1 LGTVKEGTMPTHPF
15 LRQEGDHRS
24 AVAPIEL
31 FFDLVYVFAITQLSH
46 KLLDHFDVQGA
57 LQTAILLLAVWWA
70 WIYTAWFTNWFDPE
84 QRTVRLVLITGM
96 VASLLMSTSIPEAFT
111 DRGLLFAVAYVALQV
126 GRSLFV
132 IWAARDN
139 EMLRTNFVR
148 LVIWSLLAG
157 ILWIAGALT
166 SGSTRE
172 LLWVIAVLVDYAAPL
187 FFYVVPGLGRAHT
200 SDWNISGQHMAERA
214 QLFVIIALGE
224 SILVTGAT
232 FGDLD
237 MSMEAVAA
245 FVVAFLGSVALWWI
259 YFDRAAGDAAEAIAH
274 SSDPGAL
281 GRTAYTYIH
290 LPMIA
295 GIVVTAVG
303 DELQIAHPLGHATPE
318 TAIALLGGPALFL
331 AGHALFKYVVFSV
344 VSIPRLVAVV
354 LLVLV
359 GIVGQ
364 EWPPLAIAT
373 VALLILVGVAVADVR
388 TAHYRAQRALHHAG

>member
-1 LGTVKEGTMPTHPF
+1 MPRNPF
-15 LRQEGDHRS
+15 LREDGAHRS
-24 AVAPIEL
+24 TVTPVEL

-46 KLLDHFDVQGA
+46 KLLEHFDIQGV

-70 WIYTAWFTNWFDPE
+70 WVYTAWFTNWFDPDH
-84 QRTVRLVLITGM
+84 RTVRLVLIAGM

-111 DRGLLFAVAYVALQV
+111 DRGLLFVVAYVALQV

-148 LVIWSLLAG
+148 LVLWSIMAG
-157 ILWIAGALT
+157 VLWIAGALT

-172 LLWVIAVLVDYAAPL
+172 LLWVVAVLVDYAAPL

-200 SDWNISGQHMAERA
+200 SDWNISGEHMAERA

-237 MSMEAVAA
+237 LSAEAVAA

-295 GIVVTAVG
+295 GIVVSAVG
-303 DELQIAHPLGHATPE
+303 DELQIAHPLGHASRE
-318 TAIALLGGPALFL
+318 TLVALLAGPALFL
-331 AGHALFKYVVFSV
+331 IGHALFKYFVFNV
-344 VSIPRLVAVV
+344 VSMPRLVAVV
-354 LLVLV
+354 VLVVIGVIGQGWSPLAIATAALLVLV
-359 GIVGQ
+359 GVS
-364 EWPPLAIAT
+364 
-373 VALLILVGVAVADVR
+373 VADVR
-388 TAHYRAQRALHHAG
+388 TAHYREQRALRHAG

>member
-1 LGTVKEGTMPTHPF
+1 MPRNPF
-15 LRQEGDHRS
+15 LREDGAHRS
-24 AVAPIEL
+24 TVTPIEL

-46 KLLDHFDVQGA
+46 KLLEHFDVHGA

-70 WIYTAWFTNWFDPE
+70 WVYAAWFTNWFDPE
-84 QRTVRLVLITGM
+84 QRTVRLVLIAGM

-148 LVIWSLLAG
+148 LVIWSILAG
-157 ILWIAGALT
+157 VLWIAGGFA
-166 SGSTRE
+166 SGSARE

-187 FFYVVPGLGRAHT
+187 FFYFVPGLGRAHT
-200 SDWNISGQHMAERA
+200 SDWNISGEHMAERA

-224 SILVTGAT
+224 SILITGAT
-232 FGDLD
+232 LGELD
-237 MSMEAVAA
+237 MSVEAVAA

-259 YFDRAAGDAAEAIAH
+259 YFDRAAGEAAEAIAH
-274 SSDPGAL
+274 SGDPGAL

-295 GIVVTAVG
+295 GIVVSAVG
-303 DELQIAHPLGHATPE
+303 DELQIAHPLGHASPE
-318 TAIALLGGPALFL
+318 ALIALLAGPALFL
-331 AGHALFKYVVFSV
+331 AGHALFKYFVFNV
-344 VSIPRLVAVV
+344 VSLPRLVAIV
-354 LLVLV
+354 LLILI
-359 GIVGQ
+359 GRVGQ
-364 EWPPLAIAT
+364 AWPPLALAT
-373 VALLILVGVAVADVR
+373 AALAILVGVAVADVR
-388 TAHYRAQRALHHAG
+388 TAHYREQRALHHAG

>member
-1 LGTVKEGTMPTHPF
+1 MPRNPL
-15 LRQEGDHRS
+15 LRQEGAHRS
-24 AVAPIEL
+24 VVTPVEL

-46 KLLDHFDVQGA
+46 KLLEHFDVRGA

-70 WIYTAWFTNWFDPE
+70 WVYTAWFTNWFDPD

-96 VASLLMSTSIPEAFT
+96 VASLLMSTSIPEAFGE
-111 DRGLLFAVAYVALQV
+111 RGLLFAVAFVALQV

-139 EMLRTNFVR
+139 KMLRTNFVR
-148 LVIWSLLAG
+148 LVIWSIMAG
-157 ILWIAGALT
+157 VLWIAGALT
-166 SGSTRE
+166 SGTTRE
-172 LLWVIAVLVDYAAPL
+172 VLWVIAVLVDYAAPL
-187 FFYVVPGLGRAHT
+187 FFYVVPGLGRART
-200 SDWNISGQHMAERA
+200 TDWNISGEHMAERA

-232 FGDLD
+232 FGELE
-237 MSMEAVAA
+237 MSSDVIAA

-295 GIVVTAVG
+295 GIVVSAVG

-331 AGHALFKYVVFSV
+331 AGHALFKYCVFNVASA
-344 VSIPRLVAVV
+344 PRLVAIV

-359 GIVGQ
+359 GFVGQ
-364 EWPPLAIAT
+364 GWPPLAIAIA
-373 VALLILVGVAVADVR
+373 ALVILVGVSVADVR
-388 TAHYRAQRALHHAG
+388 TAHYREQRALHHAG

>member
-1 LGTVKEGTMPTHPF
+1 MPQNPF
-15 LRQEGDHRS
+15 LRQEGARRS
-24 AVAPIEL
+24 TVTPVEL

-46 KLLDHFDVQGA
+46 KLLEHFDVQGA

-70 WIYTAWFTNWFDPE
+70 WVYTAWFTNWFDPD
-84 QRTVRLVLITGM
+84 QRTVRLVLIAGM
-96 VASLLMSTSIPEAFT
+96 LASLLMSTSIPEAFS
-111 DRGLLFAVAYVALQV
+111 DRGLLFAVAFVALQV

-139 EMLRTNFVR
+139 RILRTNFVR
-148 LVIWSLLAG
+148 LVIWSLAAG
-157 ILWIAGALT
+157 VLWVAGALT

-187 FFYVVPGLGRAHT
+187 VFYAVPGLGRAHT
-200 SDWNISGQHMAERA
+200 SDWNISGEHMAERA

-232 FGDLD
+232 FGELPV
-237 MSMEAVAA
+237 SWEAVAA
-245 FVVAFLGSVALWWI
+245 LVVAFLGSVALWWI

-295 GIVVTAVG
+295 GIVVSAVG

-318 TAIALLGGPALFL
+318 AAIALLGGPLLFL
-331 AGHALFKYVVFSV
+331 AGHALFKYVVFHV
-344 VSIPRLVAVV
+344 VSLPRLAAIV
-354 LLVLV
+354 LLVLAGV
-359 GIVGQ
+359 VGQ
-364 EWPPLAIAT
+364 TWPPLAIAT
-373 VALLILVGVAVADVR
+373 AALVVLAGVSVADVR
-388 TAHYRAQRALHHAG
+388 TAHAREQGRVQ